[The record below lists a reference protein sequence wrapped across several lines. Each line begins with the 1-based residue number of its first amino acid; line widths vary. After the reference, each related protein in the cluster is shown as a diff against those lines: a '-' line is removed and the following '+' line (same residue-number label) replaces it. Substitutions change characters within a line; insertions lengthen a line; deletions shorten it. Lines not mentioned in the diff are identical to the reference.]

1 MTTNLA
7 LDDHLIET
15 AVKAGKHRSKRDA
28 DTQAFEEYIQ
38 HHRQQEFIELFGT
51 IDYDP
56 NYDYKEQRQRS

>member
-15 AVKAGKHRSKRDA
+15 AVKVGKHRSKSA
-28 DTQAFEEYIQ
+28 AITQALEEYIQ
-38 HHRQQEFIELFGT
+38 QHRQQEIIELFGT